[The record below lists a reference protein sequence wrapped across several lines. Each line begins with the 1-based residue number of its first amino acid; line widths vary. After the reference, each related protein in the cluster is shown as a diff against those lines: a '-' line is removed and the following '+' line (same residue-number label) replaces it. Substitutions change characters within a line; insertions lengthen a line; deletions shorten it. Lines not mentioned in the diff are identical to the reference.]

1 MKKKKASGKCHCCQK
16 MVGEKQMKRVA
27 GLFPFEGAHRV
38 QGKSNAASILA
49 FTELY
54 KWACDDCLE
63 TKRALLGNPK
73 KQFFTFKYPWDTAFP
88 YLTYQDR
95 NFTCRDCESSFV
107 FSKEEQQHWY
117 EELKF
122 VVYSKP
128 VRCPECRKKK
138 REEKNLN
145 TELSELL
152 KDGKPEDRKALLRI
166 AEIYEIMG
174 KPEKVK
180 AYRKAAK

>member
-1 MKKKKASGKCHCCQK
+1 MKKKKASSKCHCCQK
-16 MVGEKQMKRVA
+16 MVGENQMKKVA
-27 GLFPFEGAHRV
+27 SLFPFEGAHRV
-38 QGKSNAASILA
+38 QGKSNAASIMA

-73 KQFFTFKYPWDTAFP
+73 KQSTAFQH
-88 YLTYQDR
+88 LAHWDKS
-95 NFTCRDCESSFV
+95 FTCRDCESSFV

-122 VVYSKP
+122 VVYSRP
-128 VRCPECRKKK
+128 VRCPDCRKKK

-166 AEIYEIMG
+166 AEIYETMG